1 MISDRKVDR
10 VNSALEQ
17 LKSIIDRYV
26 RGSTEGDLHD
36 KALEM
41 LKELR
46 KACVSEDEAPFFNK
60 AITVL
65 KEKYSRGAQ
74 AGFWLLVTKEKISLI
89 TCQESEFSSIVSP
102 KEAED
107 FLKLN
112 APVKSD
118 MELIK

>member
-10 VNSALEQ
+10 VDSALHQ
-17 LKSIIDRYV
+17 LRDIIDRYV
-26 RGSTEGDLHD
+26 RGSTNGDLHP

-41 LKELR
+41 LIELR
-46 KACVSEDEAPFFNK
+46 KACVNEDEAPFFNK
-60 AITVL
+60 AITGY
-65 KEKYSRGAQ
+65 KAKYSRGPQ

-89 TCQESEFSSIVSP
+89 TCQESEFSSVVTP

-112 APVKSD
+112 TP
-118 MELIK
+118 IKE